1 MIISRSTPAGSG
13 SWPSED
19 MAKAAKKTIHPE
31 SITWIVVGDRA
42 LIEPKIR
49 ELGFTEI
56 TIIDGDGNIIA
67 DKKQ

>member
-1 MIISRSTPAGSG
+1 
-13 SWPSED
+13 

-31 SITWIVVGDRA
+31 SITWIVVGDRD

-56 TIIDGDGNIIA
+56 TIIDGDGNIVP